1 MAFKQTID
9 ILKQTSHFEHGE
21 ISHRPPN
28 FADCILKKRKSGMAG
43 ICKGRAAADNRKS
56 SLHIL
61 RQVQAALL

>member
-1 MAFKQTID
+1 MAKLVIARR
-9 ILKQTSHFEHGE
+9 ILQG
-21 ISHRPPN
+21 
-28 FADCILKKRKSGMAG
+28 CILKKRKSGMAG

>member
-1 MAFKQTID
+1 MAFKRTIGILTQTF
-9 ILKQTSHFEHGE
+9 HFEHGE

-28 FADCILKKRKSGMAG
+28 FAGCILKKRKSGMAG